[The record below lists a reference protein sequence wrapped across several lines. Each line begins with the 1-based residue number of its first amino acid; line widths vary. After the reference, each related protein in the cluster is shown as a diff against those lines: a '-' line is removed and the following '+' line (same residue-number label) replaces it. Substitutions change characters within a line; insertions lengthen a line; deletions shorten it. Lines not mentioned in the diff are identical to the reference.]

1 MEKQD
6 STVKNNSPTAKE
18 NGDMP
23 IQKEEHEKEYYTK
36 RNLEI
41 TASDE
46 MEGNT
51 TDVQKKD
58 KEKKNVEALA
68 AKKEEC
74 TPNSQKEKQEK
85 EHSTPII
92 VSNIS
97 TAEKLEEANVDVKK
111 DDIVEDAGEV
121 TSPKVREEG
130 NKIFNVTD
138 ELEDKMDQSKELV
151 SGTEEGTNGDL
162 EDANGEEAEP
172 VFDGTEVPG
181 MEANRSMSTHSL
193 DLDTETQGSVWP
205 EKAVALKNFVREKS
219 VVAVSSVLRHLSGK
233 SDDGG
238 QDIPDDECKDENFD
252 KSTKEVSDSSKESE
266 AQEAYQKIGEK
277 SGWNPFSLIKISC
290 DGDAKN
296 RKDELIEESLQPLV
310 MKGRILLYTRLGCQD
325 SREARL
331 FLHGKR
337 LRYIEINIDVYPS
350 RKLELEKIAGSP
362 SVPRVFFNEINIG
375 GLSELKGLDEGGKLD
390 EKIEYVIAEVPPF
403 EAPLPPLSG
412 EDDMSTSGAI
422 DELAVIVRKMKES
435 ILIKDRFYK
444 MRRFTNCFLGSEAV
458 NFLSEDQYLEREEA
472 VEFGRK
478 LGSKLFFQHVLDEN
492 VFEDGNH
499 LYQFLDHDPVVMSQC
514 HNIPRGI
521 TEVKPKPITEISSRL
536 RLLSYAIF
544 EAYTS
549 KDGKHVDYRSIHG
562 SEEFARY
569 LRIVEEL
576 QRVDMQDMPREEKL
590 AFFINLFNMMAIHAI
605 LVWGHPAGALERR
618 KLLGDFK
625 YVIGGCTYTLSAIQN
640 GILRSNQRPPYNLI
654 KPFGVKDKRFK
665 VALPYSEPLI
675 HFALVCGNRSG
686 PALRCYSP
694 GNIDK
699 ELTEAACNF
708 LRNGGLIVDLNAKVV
723 SVSKILKW
731 YSIDFGK
738 NEVEVLKHA
747 ANYLEPDVSEAFLE
761 LIATT
766 QLKVVYQ
773 PYDWGFNY

>member
-1 MEKQD
+1 MQAAGQSENPQVVIKNQKGKYHI
-6 STVKNNSPTAKE
+6 SAKSYSSVIRGTCFGGSGTIIKGRTYCRHGEGRQHSVMNNSPTAKE
-18 NGDMP
+18 NRDMP
-23 IQKEEHEKEYYTK
+23 VQKEEHEKEDYIK

-51 TDVQKKD
+51 TDVQKED
-58 KEKKNVEALA
+58 EEKKNVEALA
-68 AKKEEC
+68 AKKDEC

-92 VSNIS
+92 VSDIS
-97 TAEKLEEANVDVKK
+97 TAEKLEEADVDVKK
-111 DDIVEDAGEV
+111 DDIVEDAREV

-130 NKIFNVTD
+130 NYKIFNVTD
-138 ELEDKMDQSKELV
+138 ELEDKMDQSKELA

-181 MEANRSMSTHSL
+181 MEANRSMSTRSL

-219 VVAVSSVLRHLSGK
+219 VVAVSSVLRRLSGK

-238 QDIPDDECKDENFD
+238 QDIPDDEGKDENFD
-252 KSTKEVSDSSKESE
+252 KSTKELSDSLKESE
-266 AQEAYQKIGEK
+266 AQEASQKTGEK
-277 SGWNPFSLIKISC
+277 SGWNPLSLIKISR
-290 DGDAKN
+290 DGDAEN
-296 RKDELIEESLQPLV
+296 RKDELIEELLQPLV

-435 ILIKDRFYK
+435 IPIKDRFYK

-458 NFLSEDQYLEREEA
+458 NFLSEDQYLEREE
-472 VEFGRK
+472 VSCMCILLIFLNKFWFFLLFG
-478 LGSKLFFQHVLDEN
+478 
-492 VFEDGNH
+492 
-499 LYQFLDHDPVVMSQC
+499 
-514 HNIPRGI
+514 
-521 TEVKPKPITEISSRL
+521 
-536 RLLSYAIF
+536 
-544 EAYTS
+544 
-549 KDGKHVDYRSIHG
+549 
-562 SEEFARY
+562 
-569 LRIVEEL
+569 
-576 QRVDMQDMPREEKL
+576 
-590 AFFINLFNMMAIHAI
+590 
-605 LVWGHPAGALERR
+605 
-618 KLLGDFK
+618 
-625 YVIGGCTYTLSAIQN
+625 
-640 GILRSNQRPPYNLI
+640 
-654 KPFGVKDKRFK
+654 
-665 VALPYSEPLI
+665 
-675 HFALVCGNRSG
+675 
-686 PALRCYSP
+686 
-694 GNIDK
+694 
-699 ELTEAACNF
+699 
-708 LRNGGLIVDLNAKVV
+708 
-723 SVSKILKW
+723 
-731 YSIDFGK
+731 
-738 NEVEVLKHA
+738 
-747 ANYLEPDVSEAFLE
+747 
-761 LIATT
+761 
-766 QLKVVYQ
+766 
-773 PYDWGFNY
+773 

>member
-1 MEKQD
+1 MQAAGQSENPRVVIKNQKGKYHI
-6 STVKNNSPTAKE
+6 SAKSYSSVIRGTCFRGSGTIIKGRTYCGHGEGRQHSVMNNSPTAKE

-23 IQKEEHEKEYYTK
+23 VQKEEHEKEDYTK

-51 TDVQKKD
+51 TDVQKED
-58 KEKKNVEALA
+58 EEKKNVESLA
-68 AKKEEC
+68 AKKDEC

-92 VSNIS
+92 VSDIS
-97 TAEKLEEANVDVKK
+97 TAEKLEEADVDVKK
-111 DDIVEDAGEV
+111 DDIVEDAREV

-138 ELEDKMDQSKELV
+138 ELEDKMDQSKELA

-181 MEANRSMSTHSL
+181 MEANRTMSTRSL

-219 VVAVSSVLRHLSGK
+219 VVAVSSVLRRLSGK

-238 QDIPDDECKDENFD
+238 QDIPDDEGKDENFD
-252 KSTKEVSDSSKESE
+252 KSTKQVSDSLKESE
-266 AQEAYQKIGEK
+266 AQEASQKTGEK
-277 SGWNPFSLIKISC
+277 SGWNPLSLIKISR
-290 DGDAKN
+290 DGDAEN

-390 EKIEYVIAEVPPF
+390 EKIEYIIAEVPPF

-435 ILIKDRFYK
+435 IPIKDRFYK

-458 NFLSEDQYLEREEA
+458 NFLSEDQYLEREE
-472 VEFGRK
+472 VSCMCILLIFLNKFWFLLLFG
-478 LGSKLFFQHVLDEN
+478 
-492 VFEDGNH
+492 
-499 LYQFLDHDPVVMSQC
+499 
-514 HNIPRGI
+514 
-521 TEVKPKPITEISSRL
+521 
-536 RLLSYAIF
+536 
-544 EAYTS
+544 
-549 KDGKHVDYRSIHG
+549 
-562 SEEFARY
+562 
-569 LRIVEEL
+569 
-576 QRVDMQDMPREEKL
+576 
-590 AFFINLFNMMAIHAI
+590 
-605 LVWGHPAGALERR
+605 
-618 KLLGDFK
+618 
-625 YVIGGCTYTLSAIQN
+625 
-640 GILRSNQRPPYNLI
+640 
-654 KPFGVKDKRFK
+654 
-665 VALPYSEPLI
+665 
-675 HFALVCGNRSG
+675 
-686 PALRCYSP
+686 
-694 GNIDK
+694 
-699 ELTEAACNF
+699 
-708 LRNGGLIVDLNAKVV
+708 
-723 SVSKILKW
+723 
-731 YSIDFGK
+731 
-738 NEVEVLKHA
+738 
-747 ANYLEPDVSEAFLE
+747 
-761 LIATT
+761 
-766 QLKVVYQ
+766 
-773 PYDWGFNY
+773 